1 MRNVVAL
8 VIAGAFACSS
18 LAYAESETEKEVK
31 QTILEGNEY
40 TNKNL
45 TGRPD
50 DYSQHG
56 ALEYW
61 SSGGLLHDIA
71 PGGRPEPFEVFNIE
85 VKHIKVITL
94 VEGQAAVAHYYSEG
108 SMKPKGSPAVNNY
121 LTRVSQVFVKEDGKW
136 KVRVPRTGRRSPEG
150 RERLRRP
157 SNYNRLG
164 ASGTGGEVLRHR
176 CPPPGRPLAWA
187 AVL

>member
-31 QTILEGNEY
+31 QAILEGNEY

-45 TGRPD
+45 AGRPD

-61 SSGGLLHDIA
+61 SSGGLLHNIA

-108 SMKPKGSPAVNNY
+108 SMKP
-121 LTRVSQVFVKEDGKW
+121 
-136 KVRVPRTGRRSPEG
+136 GRRLGIGAAIKQDSIGHRPFGQLVRSENTSSP
-150 RERLRRP
+150 
-157 SNYNRLG
+157 
-164 ASGTGGEVLRHR
+164 
-176 CPPPGRPLAWA
+176 
-187 AVL
+187 